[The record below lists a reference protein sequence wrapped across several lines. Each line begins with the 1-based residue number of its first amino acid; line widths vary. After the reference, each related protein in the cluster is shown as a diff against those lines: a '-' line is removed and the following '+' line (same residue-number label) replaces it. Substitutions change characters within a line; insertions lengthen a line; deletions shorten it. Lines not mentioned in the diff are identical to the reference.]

1 MWFFFAQLGV
11 KRGGLGAT
19 KVKTNF
25 ADIER
30 EAEIAEESRIR
41 ALEETAR
48 EAALSV
54 KEQEQ
59 REAAVR
65 LAYKDISNEQ
75 LKKEEQLRK
84 HDPKKAEQIE
94 RLGMGV
100 GTRGGVSHS
109 AFSDMKEIEQ
119 ENVQQTQSTLS
130 SLGKLRISDND
141 SFFDDYSFSSGFNMN
156 RSSKLDSFLTES
168 ASKEKDSW
176 VMVEDS
182 VEKPKTSH
190 RIQGIVNTYS

>member
-1 MWFFFAQLGV
+1 M
-11 KRGGLGAT
+11 GAT

-30 EAEIAEESRIR
+30 EAEIAEENRVR

-48 EAALSV
+48 ETALSV

-84 HDPKKAEQIE
+84 HDPKKAEQVE

-109 AFSDMKEIEQ
+109 ALSDMTEIEQ

-130 SLGKLRISDND
+130 SLGKLRISDD

-176 VMVEDS
+176 VIVEDS
-182 VEKPKTSH
+182 AEKPKTSH
-190 RIQGIVNTYS
+190 RTQGIDYNYSIQ